1 MNTEEIAARI
11 QSELGPDWPRIK
23 PIPLGVLAPLCEA
36 LWNQG
41 KLPTRTI
48 LKQCLPAMSM
58 QALAPAGG
66 EWRKEK
72 GLSQIGRGTRAHVA
86 TELQDVGRVVNP
98 SIAMAPLTCF
108 DAANDGRWLSPSTK
122 VLAYLVRI
130 ENESIRDVM
139 ALFAALKAEFSQSS
153 VLSQIAGFTLM
164 WRHVMTEQNID
175 DVCSV
180 DPNDLLFRIYS
191 GAAGKGLTRAQ
202 RQSVFVQWKVVQ
214 HAFEEYAER
223 LSEGQRER
231 LAPFFIK
238 PLTSRLKLL
247 QARAWASYNQEQQA
261 RVKRKTDAVQSQ
273 FYRIRHLAWLRCN
286 QVGRLWE
293 AVRQT
298 IACVKGNHCCPYDFT
313 YEETVEDKGGRKI
326 RQRVDLTLWDCA
338 ALFERASTH
347 GFEEGLPNRTR
358 RKNCEGV
365 FSRVKPTYVIEYR
378 GTVSLTA
385 GFPSEP
391 FWFLELFR
399 SHVFGDLDRDGDQ
412 DLHKK
417 RTEFNRDWGYET
429 TGRWSDTSGMLV
441 FRQEIFRVIRCLTRK
456 AGHEFI
462 PYEGIY
468 AAAHFGGLAV
478 RMATITGSRLGEVQQ
493 IAQSSD
499 CIKKL
504 TNVGP
509 KGATR
514 WLLRLVPKGQT
525 KNRADYYID
534 EDTKNLLLNVI
545 RFQMEMCG
553 GKSIPIVT
561 SEFGKIPPDHYVL
574 QWRKRAVG
582 QGALNTFIRFLL
594 HGLAFRASDGNAIQL
609 TSHILRHVFA
619 TELATL
625 NVPVDIIAKILHQ
638 RDTTVTKYYSQP
650 TGTQVLAAS
659 ELIFIDRIDMGA
671 EALRNPEE
679 IGRALE
685 EAAGKIGALTEV
697 IGGTCVVGNMCP
709 AKFACIGCA
718 GNAPDPTK
726 RHQIEHKMEWAGEQ
740 ARHASQ
746 QQLPAEQRQMEKIVS
761 DCRLLLLEMDLIEAA
776 RTDQCQLVHIEY
788 GPRGRQ

>member
-11 QSELGPDWPRIK
+11 QSHLGPDWPRIK

-72 GLSQIGRGTRAHVA
+72 GLSQIGRGPRAHVA
-86 TELQDVGRVVNP
+86 TELQDVARVVNP
-98 SIAMAPLTCF
+98 SIATAPLTCF
-108 DAANDGRWLSPSTK
+108 DPANDGRWLSPSTK

-130 ENESIRDVM
+130 ENQSIRDVM
-139 ALFAALKAEFSQSS
+139 ALFAALKAEFSQNS

-191 GAAGKGLTRAQ
+191 SQAGKGLTRRQ

-223 LSEGQRER
+223 LSEGQHER
-231 LAPFFIK
+231 LGPFFIK
-238 PLTSRLKLL
+238 LLTSRLKLL

-261 RVKRKTDAVQSQ
+261 RAKLKTDAVQSQ
-273 FYRIRHLAWLRCN
+273 FYRVRHLAWLRCN
-286 QVGRLWE
+286 QVARLYE
-293 AVRQT
+293 AVGQT
-298 IACVKGNHCCPYDFT
+298 IASVKGCHRCPYDFS
-313 YEETVEDKGGRKI
+313 YEETVEDRGGRKI

-338 ALFERASTH
+338 TLFERASTQ

-365 FSRVKPTYVIEYR
+365 FSTEKPTYVIEYR
-378 GTVSLTA
+378 GTISLT
-385 GFPSEP
+385 GGCPSEP
-391 FWFLELFR
+391 FWFLQLFR
-399 SHVFGDLDRDGDQ
+399 SHVFVDLDREGDQ
-412 DLHKK
+412 DLHRK
-417 RTEFNRDWGYET
+417 RAELYRNWGYES

-441 FRQEIFRVIRCLTRK
+441 FRQELFRVIRCLTRK
-456 AGHEFI
+456 TGHEFF

-478 RMATITGSRLGEVQQ
+478 RIATITGARLGEVQQ
-493 IAQSSD
+493 IAQSGD

-514 WLLRLVPKGQT
+514 WLLRLVPKGQKT
-525 KNRADYYID
+525 SRADYYID

-545 RFQMEMCG
+545 RFQMERCG
-553 GKSIPIVT
+553 DKSIPIVT
-561 SEFGKIPPDHYVL
+561 SEFGKMPPDHYVL
-574 QWRKRAVG
+574 QWRKRAVD
-582 QGALNTFIRFLL
+582 QGSLNTFIRFLL
-594 HGLAFRASDGNAIQL
+594 HGLAFRANDGTAIQL
-609 TSHILRHVFA
+609 TSHVLRHVFA

-625 NVPVDIIAKILHQ
+625 NVSVDIIAKILHQ

-650 TGTQVLAAS
+650 TATQVLAAS
-659 ELIFIDRIDMGA
+659 ELIFVNRIDIGA

-685 EAAGKIGALTEV
+685 EAAGKVGALTEV

-726 RHQIEHKMEWAGEQ
+726 RHQIERKLAWAK
-740 ARHASQ
+740 Q
-746 QQLPAEQRQMEKIVS
+746 QVSYAVREDLPAEEVKLGQLIADCKLVME
-761 DCRLLLLEMDLIEAA
+761 EMDLIEAA
-776 RTDQCQLVHIEY
+776 RADRSQSVTVQQGHN
-788 GPRGRQ
+788 

>member
-23 PIPLGVLAPLCEA
+23 PIPLDVLAPLCEA
-36 LWNQG
+36 LWHEG
-41 KLPTRTI
+41 KLPTRSI

-72 GLSQIGRGTRAHVA
+72 GLSQMGRGTRAPVA
-86 TELQDVGRVVNP
+86 TGLQDVASVVNP
-98 SIAMAPLTCF
+98 SIATAPLTCF
-108 DAANDGRWLSPSTK
+108 DPANDGRWLSPSTK

-130 ENESIRDVM
+130 ENRSIRNVM
-139 ALFAALKAEFSQSS
+139 ALFTALKTEFSQNS

-191 GAAGKGLTRAQ
+191 GHAGKGLTRRQ

-223 LSEGQRER
+223 LSEGHRAR

-238 PLTSRLKLL
+238 PLTSRLRLL

-261 RVKRKTDAVQSQ
+261 RAKLKTDAVQSQ
-273 FYRIRHLAWLRCN
+273 FYRLRHLAWLRCN
-286 QVGRLWE
+286 QVERLYA
-293 AVRQT
+293 AVGQT
-298 IACVKGNHCCPYDFT
+298 IACVKGNHRCPYDFS
-313 YEETVEDKGGRKI
+313 YEETVEDRSGRKV
-326 RQRVDLTLWDCA
+326 RQRVELTLWDCA
-338 ALFERASTH
+338 ALFERAFTH

-358 RKNCEGV
+358 RKNCQGV
-365 FSRVKPTYVIEYR
+365 FSRENPTYVIEYR
-378 GTVSLTA
+378 GTASLTA
-385 GFPSEP
+385 GRPSEP

-399 SHVFGDLDRDGDQ
+399 SHVFVDLDRDGDQ
-412 DLHKK
+412 DLHRK
-417 RTEFNRDWGYET
+417 RAELYRNWGYET
-429 TGRWSDTSGMLV
+429 TGRWSDTSGMLG
-441 FRQEIFRVIRCLTRK
+441 FRQELFRAIRCLTRK

-462 PYEGIY
+462 PYAGIY
-468 AAAHFGGLAV
+468 AATHFGGLAV
-478 RMATITGSRLGEVQQ
+478 RMATVTGSRLGEIQQ
-493 IAQSSD
+493 IAQSGA

-504 TNVGP
+504 VNVGP

-514 WLLRLVPKGQT
+514 WLLRLVPKGQKT
-525 KNRADYYID
+525 SRADYYID

-545 RFQMEMCG
+545 RFQMERCG
-553 GKSIPIVT
+553 DKSIPIVA
-561 SEFGKIPPDHYVL
+561 SEFGKTPPDHYVL
-574 QWRKRAVG
+574 QWRNRSVG
-582 QGALNTFIRFLL
+582 QGSLNTFIRFLL
-594 HGLAFRASDGNAIQL
+594 HGLAFRASDGTAIQL
-609 TSHILRHVFA
+609 TSHVLRHVFA
-619 TELATL
+619 TELAAL

-650 TGTQVLAAS
+650 TATQVLAAS
-659 ELIFIDRIDMGA
+659 ELIFIDRIDVGA
-671 EALRNPEE
+671 EAQRNPEE

-685 EAAGKIGALTEV
+685 EAAGKVGALTEV

-709 AKFACIGCA
+709 AKFACIGCP

-726 RHQIEHKMEWAGEQ
+726 RHQIERKMEWAGEQ
-740 ARHASQ
+740 ACHAAQ
-746 QQLPAEQRQMEKIVS
+746 QQLPAEQRQMKKIVA
-761 DCRLLLLEMDLIEAA
+761 DCRLLLQEMDLIEAA
-776 RTDQCQLVHIEY
+776 RTDQSQLVRIEY
-788 GPRGRQ
+788 GPQGRQ